1 MVRSA
6 FLAIAFVFASVTAR
20 GNDLIDLGSFI
31 AGIEKGGL
39 EQACRPQGPLGEFA
53 GQLIKRY
60 SFDLSV
66 RKKNTHVTI
75 PKQFAAAIGKA
86 KAENRKSDGYT
97 VIRVPLVGLY
107 RGLRVRE
114 LTVHTGH
121 QNGISE
127 LRILFDNSR
136 DEVESVLGPDLASAR
151 RPLDF
156 PRDVV
161 SRGQGAELI
170 CDNST

>member
-1 MVRSA
+1 MAVLSA
-6 FLAIAFVFASVTAR
+6 VSWAR
-20 GNDLIDLGSFI
+20 ADELIDLGSFI

-39 EQACRPQGPLGEFA
+39 DEACRPKGPLAKFT
-53 GQLIKRY
+53 GQLINRY
-60 SFDLSV
+60 SFDRS
-66 RKKNTHVTI
+66 RHDPSRGVTI
-75 PKQFAAAIGKA
+75 PKEFAAAIGTA
-86 KAENRKSDGYT
+86 QAENRKRDGYT
-97 VIRVPLVGLY
+97 AIRVPLVGLY
-107 RGLRVRE
+107 RGLRTRE

-136 DEVESVLGPDLASAR
+136 DEVESVLGPDLAPAR

-161 SRGQGAELI
+161 SRGKRAELV